1 MSLDIVPVVNG
12 LILLGF
18 IGWLARTITQTSRKE
33 RELNRKREE
42 NFSRMIERVRAVCLS
57 VVETERT
64 IMDHQKILDEKMDAL
79 ARFVDDHSTN
89 AILLQGQFFAQ
100 AKTDVDSSRREELR
114 RLRELKTALERLMG
128 VAMTS
133 RQPPSP
139 NDVLA
144 LENIEKRIS
153 ELEAIFG

>member
-1 MSLDIVPVVNG
+1 MLDYVPVLNA
-12 LILLGF
+12 LIILGF
-18 IGWLARTITQTSRKE
+18 VGWLGRTITQNFKRE
-33 RELNRKREE
+33 RDLNRKREE
-42 NFSRMIERVRAVCLS
+42 SFSRMIERVRAVCLS

-64 IMDHQKILDEKMDAL
+64 ITDHQKVLDEKMDAL

-100 AKTDVDSSRREELR
+100 AKADVDSSRREELR
-114 RLRELKTALERLMG
+114 RLRELKIALERLMG

-133 RQPPSP
+133 RQPSSP
-139 NDVLA
+139 NDLLA
-144 LENIEKRIS
+144 LENIEKRIK